1 MQNSTNNTNA
11 DKMSPIEELVA
22 DALTKESEQELNEEQ
37 LNLLRLCR
45 LLVKIEYRHK
55 YGDDSMNGVTDEL

>member
-1 MQNSTNNTNA
+1 MATKSIT
-11 DKMSPIEELVA
+11 KLVA
-22 DALTKESEQELNEEQ
+22 DALKKESEQDLNEEQ

-55 YGDDSMNGVTDEL
+55 YSNTPGDMDQNEV